1 MKSSTH
7 PFALIL
13 IIFVLTLAGWS
24 QNTAELRGKVV
35 DQSGH
40 PVVSA
45 FVIVVGQGNNFMR
58 GASTDD
64 SGDFDFTALPVG
76 SYTAQVKAEGLQPF
90 DSAVFRA
97 SIGQVVSFRVVMGVK
112 ESSLQS
118 TGGGQAG
125 MVETANS
132 QIGVV
137 MDGRLVSE
145 LPLKARDTFAL
156 LQLQPGVQSALGA
169 DLFFGGNLPGVVS
182 VNGGRP
188 RSNDY
193 LVNGGYSSDQMVNS
207 PSIQPSP
214 DSISEFRIL
223 SHNYDADSGR
233 NSGSVLNVI
242 TRSGNN
248 ALHGSMFEFLRNNVF
263 NSKGYFDGTT
273 PDFKQNDFGATVGG
287 PLRRDKTFFFASYEG
302 QRVRQGITSDAVTVP
317 TAAERSGDFSSG
329 AAFAGSIQNQAVADA
344 LNSRA
349 GCGAAILQR
358 SGVSLANPIPQ
369 AGLSYASIFPGNV
382 IPQACFDPTAAA
394 LLNNYV
400 PNATDGGSGYEAAPV
415 AQIRKD
421 QATFRL
427 DHSINYQQQLSFYY
441 YGADGYDQEPF
452 STFQGAGADVPGF
465 GSMTRSRF
473 QQANLS
479 HTWTI
484 NAKTTNELRFVYYRQ
499 GQGDLE
505 SPQNTN
511 LVQDSCS
518 GIAPDLC
525 FANPAYPG
533 LGVNPG
539 YGANHEG
546 VPLIS
551 LAGGFAI
558 GNNPQGDFS
567 QTGNVYQGSEDYTRI
582 FGRHTLKFGTNIQ
595 NQRLVQ
601 WYYYNINGQ
610 FQFTGGGPNDVGFSD
625 LAPNYLLGLPDTYT
639 QGSANAL
646 DVRTTQFDFFGQDAW
661 KLKSNVMLTYGLRWE
676 WNTPQEDAGGRIQ
689 GFRPG
694 QTSTVHPCQLSP
706 TDPLVSM
713 IGSTDCS
720 PTGAAN
726 SVSPLGLVVPGD
738 TGISNGI
745 TNNYLRS
752 YAPRLGLAWSPQWSD
767 GWLAKLTG
775 GPGKSS
781 VRLAWGMFYDS
792 NEELILSSFTG
803 EPPYG
808 QSTNLQNVF
817 LSTPYL
823 GQDGTV
829 HPAASGGVLNP
840 APGTPVDYAMF
851 RPILLY
857 GNFPQNMPSQYAEH
871 YHLTLQREVAKD
883 TLLQVGYVGSQGH
896 RLLATVDQNP
906 GNPQTCLDLNQI
918 PGMSCGPF
926 GADTTYVIPANA
938 IPAGVTVHLPYGSVP
953 TVTGPNANPITLVG
967 LRKYSSPMCE
977 PTTGVGCPPDGTPVF
992 SSIFTT
998 EPIASSAYNSLQ
1010 ALLSKRFSHG
1020 LELIAAYTWSKSLD
1034 DASSFEESV
1043 NPLDPGSSRSPS
1055 LFDARHRL
1063 VLSYFWQLP
1072 GWKTTNWNW
1081 VKHVTTGWGV
1091 SGITTI
1097 QSGFPIRITSTS
1109 DRELLDSYDYETI
1122 GRPDLVA
1129 PFQRLSPQSSG
1140 GYYFAPTSFAD
1151 AALGQ
1156 IGNAPRTMCCGP
1168 GIVNFD
1174 FAVHKSI
1181 PLTEGKNLDFRTE
1194 IFNLFNHTQFF
1205 NPDGNIS
1212 DGAAFGQVTRAQD
1225 PRLIQFALRLMF

>member
-1 MKSSTH
+1 MKVSTRK
-7 PFALIL
+7 FALI
-13 IIFVLTLAGWS
+13 ISIFLLTLTGWA

-45 FVIVVGQGNNFMR
+45 FVIVVGQDNAFMR

-76 SYTAQVKAEGLQPF
+76 SYSAQVKADGFQPF
-90 DSAVFRA
+90 LSSLFRA
-97 SIGQVVSFRVVMGVK
+97 SIGQVVTFRVVLGVT
-112 ESSLQS
+112 ESTSQS
-118 TGGGQAG
+118 TAG
-125 MVETANS
+125 DHAGVVETSNP

-137 MDGRLVSE
+137 MDAQMVSE
-145 LPLKARDTFAL
+145 LPLKSRDTFEL
-156 LQLQPGVQSALGA
+156 LQLQPGVQSTLGA

-182 VNGGRP
+182 VNGGRA
-188 RSNDY
+188 RSNNY

-207 PSIQPSP
+207 PSIEPSP

-242 TRSGNN
+242 TRSGSN
-248 ALHGSMFEFLRNNVF
+248 AFHGSAFEFLRNNVL
-263 NSKGYFDGTT
+263 NAKGYFDQTT
-273 PDFKQNDFGATVGG
+273 PDFKQNDFGATFGG
-287 PLRRDKTFFFASYEG
+287 PLRHDKTFFFASYEG

-317 TAAERSGDFSSG
+317 TTAERSGDFS
-329 AAFAGSIQNQAVADA
+329 AGSAFTGTLQNQAVADA
-344 LNSRA
+344 LNSRPGCATAVGQRGGTPIAA
-349 GCGAAILQR
+349 G
-358 SGVSLANPIPQ
+358 VP
-369 AGLSYASIFPGNV
+369 YASIFPGNV
-382 IPQACFDPTAAA
+382 IPQACFDPTAAS
-394 LLNNYV
+394 LLNNFV
-400 PNATDGGSGYEAAPV
+400 PNANDGSSLFEAAPV
-415 AQIRKD
+415 AAIRKD

-427 DHSINYQQQLSFYY
+427 DHSFTYQQQVSFYY
-441 YGADGYDQEPF
+441 YGADDYDPEPF
-452 STFQGAGADVPGF
+452 SQFQGAGANVPGF
-465 GSMTRSRF
+465 GSLTRERF

-479 HTWTI
+479 DTWTI

-499 GQGDLE
+499 GQSALE
-505 SPQNTN
+505 APQNTN

-518 GIAPDLC
+518 NVAPEFC

-533 LGVNPG
+533 LGINPG
-539 YGANHEG
+539 YGASHEG

-567 QTGNVYQGSEDYTRI
+567 QTGNVYQVAEDYTRI

-595 NQRLVQ
+595 NERLVQ
-601 WYYYNINGQ
+601 WYFYNINGT

-625 LAPNYLLGLPDTYT
+625 LVPNYLLGLPDVYS
-639 QGSANAL
+639 QGSANAE
-646 DVRTTQFDFFGQDAW
+646 DVRTTQWDFFGQDAW

-694 QTSTVHPCQLSP
+694 QADTVYPCQFSASDPLLSTV
-706 TDPLVSM
+706 
-713 IGSTDCS
+713 GSSNCS

-726 SVSPLGLVVPGD
+726 SVFPLRLVVPGD
-738 TGISNGI
+738 AGISKGL

-752 YAPRLGLAWSPQWSD
+752 YAPRFGLAWTPQWNT
-767 GWLAKLTG
+767 GWLAKLSG

-781 VRLAWGMFYDS
+781 VRMGWGMFYDS
-792 NEELILSSFTG
+792 NEQLILGSFTG
-803 EPPYG
+803 QPPFG
-808 QSTNLQNVF
+808 QSTNLSNVF
-817 LSTPYL
+817 LNTPYL

-840 APGTPVDYAMF
+840 APGTPVDFAMF
-851 RPILLY
+851 RPITLY
-857 GNFPQNMPSQYAEH
+857 GNLPPTLPSQYADH
-871 YHLTLQREVAKD
+871 YHLTLQRELAKD
-883 TLLQVGYVGSQGH
+883 TMLQVGYVGSQGH
-896 RLLATVDQNP
+896 RLLATMDQNP
-906 GNPQTCLDLNQI
+906 GDPQTCLDLNQI

-926 GADTTYVIPANA
+926 GADASYVIPANA
-938 IPAGVTVHLPYGSVP
+938 IPAGVTVHLPYGSVSS
-953 TVTGPNANPITLVG
+953 VTGPNPNPITLVG
-967 LRKYSSPMCE
+967 LRRYSSPFCE

-992 SSIFTT
+992 SSIFAT
-998 EPIASSAYNSLQ
+998 EPAANSSYNSLQ

-1020 LELIAAYTWSKSLD
+1020 LQLLAAYTWSKSLD
-1034 DASSFEESV
+1034 NASSFEESV

-1055 LFDARHRL
+1055 LFDARHRF
-1063 VLSYFWQLP
+1063 VLSYYWQMP
-1072 GWKTTNWNW
+1072 GWKTTHW
-1081 VKHVTTGWGV
+1081 VRHLTTDWAV

-1097 QSGFPIRITSTS
+1097 QSGFPLRITSSS
-1109 DRELLDSYDYETI
+1109 DRELLDSFDYETI

-1140 GYYFAPTSFAD
+1140 GYYFAPSSFAD

-1156 IGNAPRTMCCGP
+1156 IGNAPRTICCGP
-1168 GIVNFD
+1168 GIANFD
-1174 FAVHKSI
+1174 FAIHKTI
-1181 PLTEGKNLDFRTE
+1181 PLQEGRNLEFRTE

-1212 DGAAFGQVTRAQD
+1212 DGAAFGQVSRAQD
-1225 PRLIQFALRLMF
+1225 PRLIQLALRLLF